1 MKINLKFNV
10 WLIILIL
17 SNKVIF
23 GQDKYWTL
31 EQCVTRAFENNITIK
46 QSQLQL
52 ENSNL
57 EKSSAIA
64 NFFPNVNA
72 SLNHSWNYGLN
83 QNITTGI
90 LENITTQFSS
100 MAVNFGVDVYNGLQ
114 NVRRLHRANLSII
127 ANEYNIE
134 DIKDDIG
141 LLVANAYLQIMFN
154 REILTVQKQQLE
166 ITIEQLE
173 RTKALVQAGII
184 VEGDLF
190 DIEASLANQQQTL
203 IQAENA
209 YRITKINLAQLLLIT
224 DYENFEISNENYD
237 VPFSQILDESPKD
250 IFIKALSHRNDI
262 KRAITNLEIAETDI
276 EISKGALQPSISA
289 FYGYS
294 SRISY
299 SDRIERTGEFNSVP
313 IGYLSTTGEPV
324 LTDVEKTKVVG
335 PMSITDQLNMNDGH
349 NFGLQLSIPIFN
361 RLIAKNNVKRNL
373 INLDI
378 VKNQFEQDKLDL
390 ENTINQSYNNTSAA
404 YKFYQATKK
413 TVLARSDSY
422 KNAKNKFEAGVI
434 NSYEFSQIKQQYES
448 SVSDEVRA
456 KYDYIFKLKVLEFYF
471 GLKLEI

>member
-1 MKINLKFNV
+1 
-10 WLIILIL
+10 
-17 SNKVIF
+17 
-23 GQDKYWTL
+23 
-31 EQCVTRAFENNITIK
+31 
-46 QSQLQL
+46 
-52 ENSNL
+52 
-57 EKSSAIA
+57 
-64 NFFPNVNA
+64 
-72 SLNHSWNYGLN
+72 
-83 QNITTGI
+83 
-90 LENITTQFSS
+90 

-224 DYENFEISNENYD
+224 DYENFEISNQNYE
-237 VPFSQILDESPKD
+237 VPFSQILDETPKD

>member
-1 MKINLKFNV
+1 M
-10 WLIILIL
+10 IL

-57 EKSSAIA
+57 EKSSAVA

-349 NFGLQLSIPIFN
+349 NFGLILCS
-361 RLIAKNNVKRNL
+361 
-373 INLDI
+373 
-378 VKNQFEQDKLDL
+378 
-390 ENTINQSYNNTSAA
+390 
-404 YKFYQATKK
+404 
-413 TVLARSDSY
+413 
-422 KNAKNKFEAGVI
+422 
-434 NSYEFSQIKQQYES
+434 
-448 SVSDEVRA
+448 
-456 KYDYIFKLKVLEFYF
+456 
-471 GLKLEI
+471 